1 MNKVDFLCY
10 VKANNC
16 NPNGDMDEGN
26 RPKQD
31 LDTGLGIMTDVC
43 IKRRIRDAVNI
54 MKEGEEG
61 YDIYIKNDHIALETK
76 VASVMEEFDI
86 EKLMKMEATDRDAA
100 IKDSLCSRYFDIR
113 TFGAAVTYLANKR
126 YCDGQLNG
134 AVQISFAE
142 SLCPINP
149 VRLTLTRVDVSTEA
163 DLKKKDRE
171 VGAKWIVPYGVYK
184 FEGHISANV
193 AEKNG
198 FTEDDLELL
207 IQAILKMYDFG
218 YSASK
223 TGMEVSKL
231 IVFRHG
237 SKYGDCS
244 FRTLREA
251 VHEEPVEDTPGRK
264 DVKVTIDKAAI
275 PESVEVIEY

>member
-10 VKANNC
+10 VKARNC
-16 NPNGDMDEGN
+16 NPNGDLDDGN

-31 LDTGLGIMTDVC
+31 IDTGLGLMTDVC
-43 IKRRIRDAVNI
+43 IKRRIRDAVHLL
-54 MKEGEEG
+54 KEGQTG
-61 YDIYIKNDHIALETK
+61 YDLYIKDDHIALETK
-76 VASVMEEFDI
+76 VAGSVSDLDP
-86 EKLMKMEATDRDAA
+86 EKLMELSAPERDKK
-100 IKDSLCSRYFDIR
+100 IKDRLCEQYFDIR

-134 AVQISFAE
+134 AVQVSFAE
-142 SLCPINP
+142 SLYPINP
-149 VRLTLTRVDVSTEA
+149 VKVTLTRVDVSTEA

-171 VGAKWIVPYGVYK
+171 IGTKWIVPYGVYK
-184 FEGHISANV
+184 FEGHVSANV

-198 FTEDDLELL
+198 FSDEDLEVL
-207 IQAILKMYDFG
+207 IQALLKMYDFG
-218 YSASK
+218 YSSSK

-251 VHEEPVEDTPGRK
+251 VREELSEDVPGRK
-264 DVKVTIDKAAI
+264 DVKISVDRSRL
-275 PESVEVIEY
+275 PESVVVEEY

>member
-1 MNKVDFLCY
+1 MKKVDFLCY
-10 VKANNC
+10 VTAHNC
-16 NPNGDMDEGN
+16 NPNGDLADGN

-31 LDTGLGIMTDVC
+31 LDTGLGLMTDVC
-43 IKRRIRDAVNI
+43 IKRRIRDAVYL
-54 MKEGEEG
+54 MKEGKDG
-61 YDIYIKNDHIALETK
+61 YDLYIKDDHIALETK
-76 VASVMEEFDI
+76 VAGSVSELDP
-86 EKLMKMEATDRDAA
+86 EKLMELSASERDKK
-100 IKDSLCSRYFDIR
+100 IKDKLCSQYFDIR
-113 TFGAAVTYLANKR
+113 TFGAAVTYLTTKR

-134 AVQISFAE
+134 AVQVSFAE
-142 SLCPINP
+142 SLHPINP
-149 VRLTLTRVDVSTEA
+149 INVTLTRVDVSTEA

-171 VGAKWIVPYGVYK
+171 IGSKWIVPYGVYK
-184 FEGHISANV
+184 FEGHVSANV

-198 FTEDDLELL
+198 FSEEDLEVL

-218 YSASK
+218 YSSSK

-251 VHEEPVEDTPGRK
+251 ICEEMVEEIPGRR
-264 DVKVTIDKAAI
+264 DVKISVDRSML
-275 PESVEVIEY
+275 PESVVVEEY